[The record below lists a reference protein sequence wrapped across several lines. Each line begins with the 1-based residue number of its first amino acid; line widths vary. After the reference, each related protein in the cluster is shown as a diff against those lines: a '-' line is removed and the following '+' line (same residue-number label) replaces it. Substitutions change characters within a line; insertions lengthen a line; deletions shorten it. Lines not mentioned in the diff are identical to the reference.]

1 MPAPGKIQLKD
12 KYGRVLVETETPES
26 IIALAPTIGLLN
38 VPVLLKT
45 PKKQYTGYV
54 PKSVLDEM
62 NVRTV
67 QVPANFAGLEAV
79 DVPTRLMD
87 QLFEIYDVDEQDEY
101 VEISAR
107 HIFYR
112 NLKNNT
118 LWKPTEDTDYTAA
131 AVMRNV
137 MSNAMFESEFDV
149 ATDCTDTKPGK
160 EFDFERKN
168 LVECFLDPENGI
180 CAKFGLSMIRDNS
193 RFYCLKNVGYDRGYL
208 VESGKNL
215 IGVDRHENLDG
226 VYTRVAPYGK
236 DAKGGIIWLDH
247 NGKKYIDSQYID
259 TYAAPMLETYD
270 TGLQI
275 GKDGVTEQNI
285 QQKLLEAGQKR
296 FSEDEVDKPEV
307 TMTIN
312 FIALGDTEEFAQYRD
327 LDKVYL
333 YDILTIRDAKRGYNY
348 SAQVIGVEH
357 DILTGRLISV
367 TIGSIKQASA
377 SRKIAVW
384 QVPEVDGRN
393 IRLLSIQAGS
403 FEPGAI
409 QHDDIAPRIITADL
423 IKSGEIQTEHLQAGS
438 VTTEKLEAE
447 AVTAGKIQA
456 GAVTTEK
463 LGAYAVTTA
472 KLAAGAVETD
482 KLAAGAVTA
491 DKISTTDI
499 DAINALLGTATIAQA
514 EIEVADINFAHI
526 KDLNAQS
533 AYFGQTIF
541 DEGIG
546 GKLYVPRLSVGYAQ
560 MVGATIG
567 DLVIQASNGNFYGID
582 VDMNGN
588 VTATQRTVSTDEI
601 AAGHTTDGRTLVL
614 DTDILATDLSTEN
627 IYASHALMNEITAA
641 TISVDELWART
652 AFIGKLM
659 TTDISSNTYI
669 QATIGNWQSGSTI
682 TQSINSLNSRI
693 SELGYGTVYFQPTEP
708 DHGHLTEGDIWV
720 KSSTMADWKDL
731 YDTFDDWEDVYNAF
745 DDWQTLCA
753 VDRMYVWTGVEWKE
767 MYDAD
772 LPTTLQTEINQLA
785 SEITLKASRSEVD
798 FLADEVTEF
807 SAQLTIQAQEIQSAV
822 SAVNLKAAS
831 YVMQA
836 DPRTAYTVSV
846 GDMWIKWDGLT
857 DWESVY
863 DKYADWEEVYNTFD
877 DWSELTGS
885 KTYVW
890 NGVVWVETSD
900 RAGEIYQRTLIDQTI
915 NQVEILAEAAAQLG
929 DELIHTQASITV
941 TNSAIEQEVSRAM
954 TAENAKLDKTSTYQ
968 TADSIVNAAK
978 SYVNGILQSEAQIE
992 VLATGITQYV
1002 ADHAYGLIS
1011 GVDILAAGVEISGG
1025 KYVKIKSGGSFIVQS
1040 GNFSISE
1047 AGAVVVKGTVT
1058 AGAGSVIGGWVL
1070 AANNLHSGSGGS
1082 YVALASSGTYAFWAG
1097 AENAASAPSRIKFN
1111 GEATFTKLMV
1121 LNEQGQETEVNLRT
1135 YGLWKLNYHVVKSYT
1150 TDSIT
1155 LSNGAVVN
1163 FNTAA
1168 GVVLSGG
1175 WTDGWTRYTV
1185 TATDSQGNV
1194 VGTKSSGAVAADMT
1208 NAQIKSALE
1217 SASNHKAT
1225 LNIEADGEVL
1235 VVRTIDA
1242 SGVYTLGYNDGSPSS
1257 GTASG
1262 KSGSSYAWTFRITK
1276 GDGSGTN
1283 LSIDCSAIY
1292 SDARQG
1298 YTQGIFSQYSGAQL
1312 YTMGQSGPQRYTG
1325 TLYVKS

>member
-1 MPAPGKIQLKD
+1 MPTPGKIQLKD
-12 KYGRVLVETETPES
+12 KHGRVLVETETPES

-38 VPVLLKT
+38 APVLLKT

-54 PKSVLDEM
+54 QKSVLDEM

-215 IGVDRHENLDG
+215 IGVDRHENQDG
-226 VYTRVAPYGK
+226 VATRVAPYGK
-236 DAKGGIIWLDH
+236 TAKGEIVWLDH

-259 TYAAPMLETYD
+259 TYASPKLELYD

-275 GKDGVTEQNI
+275 GKDGVTADNI
-285 QQKLLEAGQKR
+285 QAKLLEAGQKR
-296 FSEDEVDKPEV
+296 FSEDEIDKPEV

-312 FIALGDTEEFAQYRD
+312 FISLGDTEEFAQYRD

-393 IRLLSIQAGS
+393 IRLLSIQAGM

-438 VTTEKLEAE
+438 VITEKLEAE
-447 AVTAGKIQA
+447 AVTAGKIAA
-456 GAVTTEK
+456 GAIETEK
-463 LGAYAVTTA
+463 LAAYAITA
-472 KLAAGAVETD
+472 AKIATGAVETD
-482 KLAAGAVTA
+482 KLAADAVTA
-491 DKISTTDI
+491 DKISTTDL
-499 DAINALLGTATIAQA
+499 DAINAKLGTATIARA

-546 GKLYVPRLSVGYAQ
+546 GKLYVPRLNVGYAQ

-652 AFIGKLM
+652 AFIGHLM

-693 SELGYGTVYFQPTEP
+693 SELGYGTVYFQATEP
-708 DHGHLTEGDIWV
+708 DHAHLTEGDIWV
-720 KSSTMADWKDL
+720 KSSTMADWQDV
-731 YDTFDDWEDVYNAF
+731 YDSFDDWEDVYNAF

-753 VDRMYVWTGVEWKE
+753 VDRMFVWTGVEWKE

-772 LPTTLQTEINQLA
+772 LPNSLQTEIEQLA
-785 SEITLKASRSEVD
+785 SEIALKASMADVS
-798 FLADEVTEF
+798 LLSDEVTEF

-846 GDMWIKWDGLT
+846 GDIWIKWDGLT

-890 NGVVWVETSD
+890 NGIVWVETSD
-900 RAGEIYQRTLIDQTI
+900 RASEIYQQTLIDQTI

-1025 KYVKIKSGGSFIVQS
+1025 KYIKVKTGGSFIVQS

-1097 AENAASAPSRIKFN
+1097 AENATSAPSRIKFN

-1135 YGLWKLNYHVVKSYT
+1135 YGLWKLNYHVIKSHTDSGGYT
-1150 TDSIT
+1150 TSVV
-1155 LSNGAVVN
+1155 LSNGETLNFNSASAVTLAGSWSNGRYNAIASDGAGAVVATIRTQTVG
-1163 FNTAA
+1163 FDNTQANIKAA
-1168 GVVLSGG
+1168 LERSTHVAYLGILCGGSDIGVEAFEIDATGVYNQGWNDALAACGISGG
-1175 WTDGWTRYTV
+1175 
-1185 TATDSQGNV
+1185 
-1194 VGTKSSGAVAADMT
+1194 GT
-1208 NAQIKSALE
+1208 
-1217 SASNHKAT
+1217 
-1225 LNIEADGEVL
+1225 
-1235 VVRTIDA
+1235 
-1242 SGVYTLGYNDGSPSS
+1242 VYTGSIRQVYDPNLDVWFNAVSPY
-1257 GTASG
+1257 
-1262 KSGSSYAWTFRITK
+1262 YAH
-1276 GDGSGTN
+1276 
-1283 LSIDCSAIY
+1283 
-1292 SDARQG
+1292 
-1298 YTQGIFSQYSGAQL
+1298 
-1312 YTMGQSGPQRYTG
+1312 
-1325 TLYVKS
+1325 YVRAY